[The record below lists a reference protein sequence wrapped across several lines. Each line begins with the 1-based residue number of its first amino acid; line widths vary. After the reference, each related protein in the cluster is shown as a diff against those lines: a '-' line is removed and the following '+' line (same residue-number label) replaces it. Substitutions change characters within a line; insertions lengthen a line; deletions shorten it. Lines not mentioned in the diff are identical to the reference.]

1 MKQVFV
7 KSNVVVEVVS
17 LPLCGDNEMLL
28 ANAFSVINV
37 GTELPAVMR
46 GERSLVMTVLA
57 RAILSFIFFFLTG
70 IAAKRQLNN

>member
-57 RAILSFIFFFLTG
+57 RAILSFISFFSLG
-70 IAAKRQLNN
+70 SLQRGS